1 MISGH
6 YSQFIG
12 GDKEKKERLSGLSG
26 FSREDRNLQHREI
39 QTDDDSKPFLN
50 YVLNNRDLDK
60 EDILMLKKKI
70 SDMKSKEVDYNM
82 RFLRVQEKK
91 LEEMIIQTNGEST
104 PH

>member
-1 MISGH
+1 
-6 YSQFIG
+6 
-12 GDKEKKERLSGLSG
+12 
-26 FSREDRNLQHREI
+26 
-39 QTDDDSKPFLN
+39 
-50 YVLNNRDLDK
+50 VLNNRDLDK